1 MVQRKPKEE
10 STSQARIQCCY
21 SNTAQKPKLK
31 SFLLADSITID
42 DKPQVTKIT
51 DGSACG
57 VVMGKNERSF

>member
-1 MVQRKPKEE
+1 MVQRKPEEE

-31 SFLLADSITID
+31 SFLLAVSITID
-42 DKPQVTKIT
+42 DKPQVTKIA

-57 VVMGKNERSF
+57 FVMGKNKRRF